1 MIVWFERR
9 EITTK
14 IERTWVT
21 RCVIKCKKL
30 EANEMRSK

>member
-14 IERTWVT
+14 IERAWVT
-21 RCVIKCKKL
+21 RCVIKYKKL
-30 EANEMRSK
+30 RADETRSK